1 MRKYHR
7 IFELRGG
14 ERGFSLVELLVA
26 LGVGMIA
33 LAAFYGVFTIQNKRF
48 NIEEQVAEMQQ
59 NVRAGVETIT
69 MDVRMAGYDPA
80 GVANFSG
87 ITVSSTQLELKF
99 DLDGNGAIAGAE
111 DVIYKFDSANKR
123 ITRNVGGGDQ
133 PFMENVQAFTFAYL
147 DSAGNV
153 TTTSSLVRQIR
164 ISITG
169 KTNKPDPAYT
179 ANGGYRT
186 YTLTT
191 YVTPRN
197 LFY

>member
-123 ITRNVGGGDQ
+123 ITRNIGGGDQ

-153 TTTSSLVRQIR
+153 TNTSSLVRQIR

>member
-59 NVRAGVETIT
+59 NIRAGIETIT

>member
-1 MRKYHR
+1 MRKHHR

>member
-7 IFELRGG
+7 NFELCGG
-14 ERGFSLVELLVA
+14 ERGYSLVELLVA

-33 LAAFYGVFTIQNKRF
+33 LAAFYGVFTVQNKRF
-48 NIEEQVAEMQQ
+48 NIEEQIAEMQQ
-59 NVRAGVETIT
+59 NVRAGIETIT

-80 GVANFSG
+80 GAANFSG
-87 ITVSSTQLELKF
+87 ITVSSTQLELKS
-99 DLDGNGAIAGAE
+99 DLDGDGSIAGAE
-111 DVIYKFDSANKR
+111 DIIYKFDSANNR
-123 ITRNVGGGDQ
+123 ITRNIGAGDQ
-133 PFMENVQAFTFAYL
+133 PFMENVQAFTFEYL

-153 TTTSSLVRQIR
+153 TTTASLIRQIR

-169 KTNKPDPAYT
+169 KTKKPDPAYT

>member
-1 MRKYHR
+1 MRKYQR
-7 IFELRGG
+7 TFELRGG
-14 ERGFSLVELLVA
+14 ESGFSLVELLVA

-33 LAAFYGVFTIQNKRF
+33 LAAFYGVFTVQNKRF
-48 NIEEQVAEMQQ
+48 NLEEQIAEMQQ
-59 NVRAGVETIT
+59 NVRAGIETIT

-80 GVANFSG
+80 AAANFSG
-87 ITVSSTQLELKF
+87 ITVSATQLELKS
-99 DLDGNGAIAGAE
+99 DLDGDGAIAGAE
-111 DVIYKFDSANKR
+111 DIIYKFDSANNR
-123 ITRNVGGGDQ
+123 ITRNIGGGDQ
-133 PFMENVQAFTFAYL
+133 PFMENVQAFTFEYL

-153 TTTSSLVRQIR
+153 TATASLIRQIR

-169 KTNKPDPAYT
+169 RAKRPDPAYT

>member
-1 MRKYHR
+1 MRKHHR

-169 KTNKPDPAYT
+169 KTNKRDPAYT